1 MVMNMKKQF
10 QISIEEILRK
20 TIFVEAENEAE
31 AYQMAEDLYNGEQV
45 VLIPDD
51 FVEYNI
57 YVEGEV
63 TENDKN

>member
-1 MVMNMKKQF
+1 MNMKRKYQV
-10 QISIEEILRK
+10 SIEETLRK

-45 VLIPDD
+45 VLTPDD
-51 FVEYNI
+51 FVEYGI
-57 YVEGEV
+57 YVEREV

>member
-1 MVMNMKKQF
+1 MNMKRKY
-10 QISIEEILRK
+10 QISIEETLRK
-20 TIFVEAENEAE
+20 TIFIEAENEAE

-45 VLIPDD
+45 VLTPDD

>member
-1 MVMNMKKQF
+1 MNMKRKYQV
-10 QISIEEILRK
+10 SIEETLRK

-45 VLIPDD
+45 VLTPDD
-51 FVEYNI
+51 FVEYGI
-57 YVEGEV
+57 YIEKEV

>member
-1 MVMNMKKQF
+1 MNMKRKYQV
-10 QISIEEILRK
+10 SIEETLRK

-45 VLIPDD
+45 VLTPDD
-51 FVEYNI
+51 FVEYGI
-57 YVEGEV
+57 YVEKEV

>member
-1 MVMNMKKQF
+1 MNMKKQF
-10 QISIEEILRK
+10 QISIEETLRK

-45 VLIPDD
+45 VLTPDD

>member
-1 MVMNMKKQF
+1 MNMKRKY
-10 QISIEEILRK
+10 QISIEETLRK

-45 VLIPDD
+45 VLTSDD
-51 FVEYNI
+51 FVEYGI
-57 YVEGEV
+57 YVEKEV

>member
-1 MVMNMKKQF
+1 MNMKRKY

-31 AYQMAEDLYNGEQV
+31 AYQIAEDLYNGEQV
-45 VLIPDD
+45 VLTPDD
-51 FVEYNI
+51 FVEYGI
-57 YVEGEV
+57 YVEKEV

>member
-1 MVMNMKKQF
+1 MNMKRKY

-20 TIFVEAENEAE
+20 TIFVEAESEVE

-45 VLIPDD
+45 VLTPDD
-51 FVEYNI
+51 FVEYGI
-57 YVEGEV
+57 YVEKEV

>member
-1 MVMNMKKQF
+1 MNMKKQF
-10 QISIEEILRK
+10 QISIEETLRK

-45 VLIPDD
+45 VLTPDD
-51 FVEYNI
+51 FVEYGI
-57 YVEGEV
+57 YVEKEV

>member
-1 MVMNMKKQF
+1 MNMKRKY
-10 QISIEEILRK
+10 QISIEETLRK

-45 VLIPDD
+45 VLTPDD
-51 FVEYNI
+51 FVEYGI

>member
-1 MVMNMKKQF
+1 MNMKRKY
-10 QISIEEILRK
+10 QISIEETLRK

-45 VLIPDD
+45 VLTPDD
-51 FVEYNI
+51 FVEYGI
-57 YVEGEV
+57 YVEKEV

>member
-1 MVMNMKKQF
+1 MNMKKQF